1 MNIQK
6 KIGKYNRLRWA
17 CRGVVILSTLTSIW
31 ANVLHSQAA
40 MVPIIINSLPPVII
54 LAGFEMSSRIPLWEG
69 PWYHPR
75 RWARPI
81 AMVGITGI
89 GGWLS
94 YWHQRSAFFRYSK
107 EEQTAMLLPL
117 AIDGLM
123 IIASVAILDLG
134 DRVNELNAWL
144 EGDKVTTYK
153 PRDPE
158 APIKVKAE
166 VGPSKKQ
173 LIADVFKRYPEWK
186 PAQIAEKVGATPSY
200 AYGVMKALKEEA
212 EKATA
217 NGDME
222 PATA

>member
-6 KIGKYNRLRWA
+6 KISKYNRLRWA
-17 CRGVVILSTLTSIW
+17 CRGVVILSTATSIW
-31 ANVLHSQAA
+31 ANILHSEQAWIPIGINS
-40 MVPIIINSLPPVII
+40 MPPIIIL
-54 LAGFEMSSRIPLWEG
+54 LGFEMSSRIPLWEG
-69 PWYHPR
+69 PWFHPR

-81 AMVGITGI
+81 SMVGITAI

-94 YWHQRSAFFRYSK
+94 YWHQRSAFLRYSK

-134 DRVNELNAWL
+134 DRVNELLAWL

-158 APIKVKAE
+158 VPIKAKAE

-173 LIADVFKRYPEWK
+173 LIADMFTRYPEWK

-212 EKATA
+212 EKAAA